1 MKIKLEHQVLT
12 AVGAILGSVDRMSLD
27 NVFDQLPSH
36 LKAANPSL
44 KSITKAIV
52 HAGFVGKQ
60 AGGGTVIYV
69 RSDVPSEPGADHNG
83 SEEGS
88 VEADEMRLLLERAE
102 RLEDAKKELSED
114 IKDVWREA
122 KARGYDAPAL
132 KGIMRLR
139 GKKKED
145 VAAQQAILD
154 TYMKALGMMA

>member
-27 NVFDQLPSH
+27 DVFDKLPSH
-36 LKAANPSL
+36 LKAANPSM

-60 AGGGTVIYV
+60 AGGGSVVYV
-69 RSDVPSEPGADHNG
+69 RSDVPTEPGADHNG

-88 VEADEMRLLLERAE
+88 VTADEMRLLLERAE
-102 RLEDAKKELSED
+102 RLEEEKKGIADD
-114 IKDVWREA
+114 IKDVWKEA
-122 KARGYDAPAL
+122 KARGFDAPAL
-132 KGIMRLR
+132 KDIMRMR

-145 VAAQQAILD
+145 VVAKQAILD
-154 TYMKALGMMA
+154 TYMRELGMMA

>member
-12 AVGAILGSVDRMSLD
+12 AVGAILGAVDRMSLD
-27 NVFDQLPSH
+27 DVVDQLPSH

-60 AGGGTVIYV
+60 AGSGAVLYV
-69 RSDVPSEPGADHNG
+69 RSDVPFEPGADHNG

-88 VEADEMRLLLERAE
+88 VTADEMRLLLERAE
-102 RLEDAKKELSED
+102 RLEEEKKGIADD
-114 IKDVWREA
+114 IKDVWKEA
-122 KARGYDAPAL
+122 GARGFDVPVL
-132 KGIMRLR
+132 KDIMKMR

-145 VAAQQAILD
+145 VVAKQAILD
-154 TYMKALGMMA
+154 TYMRELGMMA

>member
-27 NVFDQLPSH
+27 DVVDQLPSH

-60 AGGGTVIYV
+60 AGSGAVLYV
-69 RSDVPSEPGADHNG
+69 RSDAPTAPGADHNG

-88 VEADEMRLLLERAE
+88 VAADEMRLLLERAE
-102 RLEDAKKELSED
+102 RLEEEKKAIADD
-114 IKDVWREA
+114 IKDVWKEA
-122 KARGYDAPAL
+122 KSRGYDAPAL